1 MVMTPRCYLHHQID
15 ALLCSSPFIEVYTTH
30 THTCTHDSCTLLVMT
45 LLVLCYIVSRQG
57 AVTCASN
64 LAPACLAPAGGR
76 KRRRPQHGRLGQ
88 RHASLSSIEGATHDS
103 GSTAGPPE
111 ADAAF
116 DGSKDKKKYW
126 TTCSNGDLGEEF
138 VVLKLYVDLQAC
150 GVQCQCCG
158 G

>member
-1 MVMTPRCYLHHQID
+1 
-15 ALLCSSPFIEVYTTH
+15 
-30 THTCTHDSCTLLVMT
+30 MT
-45 LLVLCYIVSRQG
+45 LLGLCYIVSRQG

-76 KRRRPQHGRLGQ
+76 KRRRQQQHGRLGQ

-103 GSTAGPPE
+103 GSTGGPPE

-116 DGSKDKKKYW
+116 DGSKDKKSYW

-138 VVLKLYVDLQAC
+138 VVLKLCVDLRPAAC
-150 GVQCQCCG
+150 SATAVEASSILNHAFACFLAFTLTPINNITEIALP
-158 G
+158 